1 MEKEI
6 SLSKKYN
13 LPDDIRIIEHLDKF
27 IIIAPKYSNWI
38 VLNDCSEVEFFY
50 LLRNH
55 SIETAIALFDGR
67 ESTVNNVILQI
78 EARHLESV
86 QTTSTNYT
94 HMQLYLTNN
103 CNMRC
108 PHCFMYAGKKYENE
122 LSTEEI
128 LKLLSNF
135 RESGG
140 TRIILTGGE
149 IGLRKDLREIIIKA
163 FTLGIQ
169 IELLT
174 NGTLFTD
181 ELIKSIANKVSRVQ
195 VSIDG
200 YSETSNR
207 IIRGNDNFDKALHTV
222 DKFINA
228 GVRTEIAVTP
238 FPYEQLA
245 NEVNNY
251 IDFGRNLLKKYGENI
266 IIKFTTDIM
275 EGRDIDSK
283 KIDKQ
288 KYSDLMNKI
297 IEGVYG
303 ESDDKS
309 GFIISARQQV
319 LNDNCAY
326 GALNISASGDVFPC
340 AKVHSVEHFA
350 NIRTT
355 DWTDIVE
362 MSNKLKDKSN
372 IASLE
377 PCKDCELLYICGGGC
392 RLDYFESFLKPKE
405 LLKSEHILPR
415 TECNERKRILDLLI
429 ETNEYIF
436 H

>member
-67 ESTVNNVILQI
+67 ESAVNNVILQI

-238 FPYEQLA
+238 FPSEQLA

-355 DWTDIVE
+355 DWNDIVE